1 MAERGAPL
9 GSQNRRKGRL
19 FASALNDALAL
30 PSRVD
35 QLARIAI
42 IADKLVT
49 MAEAGD
55 LQAIREIADRLDG
68 KAVQA
73 VEADVSVRHA
83 FALPLSAADTTEPDE
98 WAHQTGR

>member
-1 MAERGAPL
+1 MAERG
-9 GSQNRRKGRL
+9 GQKGNDNRRRGRI
-19 FASALNDALAL
+19 FASALAEALAL

-35 QLARIAI
+35 QMARIAV

-68 KAVQA
+68 KARQQLELMGEDGGPVQ
-73 VEADVSVRHA
+73 VEKVERVIVDPQAS
-83 FALPLSAADTTEPDE
+83 SA
-98 WAHQTGR
+98 